1 MARFYALLIGINC
14 YLPNKLSNGLYY
26 KSLNGCVRD
35 VLRLEDFLRTR
46 LDVPGEQ
53 IIKLTSSNSETGK
66 PLEPPAQWPTYENI
80 VKAFRQLEELSQ
92 PGDQVYIHYSG
103 HGGRTHTTPAFHHVK
118 GAKGIDEVLVPMDL
132 GDSEG
137 RYLRDTELQY
147 LLKRMVDRGLIVT
160 IVLDSCH
167 AGGAT
172 RRPKPILNPE
182 LHDVRGVGEID
193 HTPRLCESLVAPPDQ
208 LVKTWQELK
217 GKSIRA
223 AEADSG
229 WLQEPQGYVL
239 LAACRAN
246 EYANERVYEGTE
258 KSGAMSYWLIDS
270 LKQLGPGFTY
280 EMLHRRVLGKVH
292 ADYSE
297 QTPQLQGEGDR
308 IVFGT
313 EKAPLQEAVTVI
325 NTDSNGTL
333 ILNAG
338 QAHGVRRGSKF
349 SIYTLY
355 ATDLTRID
363 DRIAIVEVTDSGA
376 VNSTAK
382 VLTTFGTQTVQSGCA
397 AVLFDPGAIR
407 LRRRVRLET
416 NGEIPEAMFSDA
428 RRNVEQQLALRG
440 DSFVSLAGADEPA
453 DYRVTITEKGVFVIC
468 DPAGDRI
475 PNLRPEIRVA
485 DQDATTRLVDR
496 LVHLAKYANIR
507 ALDNNSSQSLLA
519 RALLVE
525 FADAPVNF
533 ELGDQIKP
541 APVPAGQI
549 LTLNSGEWCFL
560 RIKNLHSEALN
571 ITVFDLQPDWG
582 ITQIYPTGSSAFEL
596 VDPGNELVL
605 PLHMT
610 LPPDYES
617 GTDIIKIF
625 ATLET
630 TSFRWFELP
639 ALDRQEEF
647 RGVPATSL
655 EEFLS
660 CFSAETSASRH
671 AFVPVWVNA
680 EWTTHQ
686 LEVEIRRPSRARQ
699 FVSAMALE
707 PVEDH
712 YQG

>member
-1 MARFYALLIGINC
+1 MDKLYALLIGINC

-26 KSLNGCVRD
+26 KSLGGCVQD
-35 VLRLEDFLRTR
+35 VLRVEDFLRSR

-53 IIKLTSSNSETGK
+53 IIKLTSSSSETGK
-66 PLEPPAQWPTYENI
+66 PLEPPERWPTYENI
-80 VKAFRQLEELSQ
+80 VKAFWKVEELSQ

-103 HGGRTHTTPAFHHVK
+103 HGGRTPTTAAFHHLK
-118 GAKGIDEVLVPMDL
+118 GVEGIDEVLVPMDL

-137 RYLRDTELQY
+137 RYLRDTELQN
-147 LLKRMVDRGLIVT
+147 LLQRLVDRGLIVT

-182 LHDVRGVGEID
+182 LSDVRGVGEID
-193 HTPRLCESLVAPPDQ
+193 YMPRPCESLVASSEQ
-208 LVKTWQELK
+208 LVKTWQELREN
-217 GKSIRA
+217 SIRA

-229 WLQEPQGYVL
+229 WLLEPQGYVL
-239 LAACRAN
+239 IAACGAN
-246 EYANERVYEGTE
+246 EYANEGVFEGTE
-258 KSGAMSYWLIDS
+258 KNGAMTYWLIDS

-280 EMLHRRVLGKVH
+280 EMLHRRVFGKVH

-313 EKAPLQEAVTVI
+313 ERAPSQKAVTVI

-338 QAHGVRRGSKF
+338 QAHSVRRGSKF
-349 SIYTLY
+349 SIYTMY
-355 ATDLTRID
+355 ATDLTRMD
-363 DRIAIVEVTDSGA
+363 DRIAIVEVTDAGA

-382 VLTTFGTQTVQSGCA
+382 VLTTFGTHTVQSGCA
-397 AVLFDPGAIR
+397 AVLFDPGTIR
-407 LRRRVRLET
+407 LRRRVRLES
-416 NGEIPEAMFSDA
+416 NGDIAEMVFSDA
-428 RRNVEQQLALRG
+428 RRNIEEQLALRG
-440 DSFVSLAGADEPA
+440 DSFVSLAGAGEPA
-453 DYRVTITEKGVFVIC
+453 DYRVTITEKGMYVIC

-475 PNLRPEIRVA
+475 PNLRPEIRVV
-485 DQDATTRLVDR
+485 DKNATTRLVDR

-507 ALDNNSSQSLLA
+507 ALDNNSSHSLLA

-525 FADAPVNF
+525 FTGAPANF
-533 ELGDQIKP
+533 ELGDQLKP
-541 APVPAGQI
+541 GPLPAGQI

-596 VDPGNELVL
+596 VDPGHELIL

-610 LPPDYES
+610 LPSDYES
-617 GTDIIKIF
+617 STDIIKIF

-647 RGVPATSL
+647 RGMPATPL

-660 CFSAETSASRH
+660 AFSAESSAARH

-680 EWTTHQ
+680 EWITHQ
-686 LEVEIRRPSRARQ
+686 LEVKIRGSSRA
-699 FVSAMALE
+699 S
-707 PVEDH
+707 
-712 YQG
+712 

>member
-26 KSLNGCVRD
+26 KSLGGCVQD
-35 VLRLEDFLRTR
+35 VLRVEDFLRTR

-53 IIKLTSSNSETGK
+53 IIKLTSSSTETGK

-80 VKAFRQLEELSQ
+80 VKAFWKLEELSQ
-92 PGDQVYIHYSG
+92 PGDQIYIHYSG
-103 HGGRTHTTPAFHHVK
+103 HGGRTPTTPAFHHVK
-118 GAKGIDEVLVPMDL
+118 GVNGIDEVLVPMDL

-172 RRPKPILNPE
+172 RRLKPILNPQ

-193 HTPRLCESLVAPPDQ
+193 YTPRPCESLIASSDQ
-208 LVKTWQELK
+208 LVKAWQDSRQK
-217 GKSIRA
+217 TTRA
-223 AEADSG
+223 GEADSE
-229 WLQEPQGYVL
+229 WLREPQGYVL

-246 EYANERVYEGTE
+246 EYANERIYEGRE

-297 QTPQLQGEGDR
+297 QTPELQGEGDR

-313 EKAPLQEAVTVI
+313 ERMPSQKVVTVI

-349 SIYTLY
+349 SIYTLN
-355 ATDLTRID
+355 ATDLTRIN

-382 VLTTFGTQTVQSGCA
+382 VLTTFGTQTVQSDCA
-397 AVLFDPGAIR
+397 AVLFDPGPIR
-407 LRRRVRLET
+407 LRRHVRLET
-416 NGEIPEAMFSDA
+416 NGDVPETMFTDA
-428 RRNVEQQLALRG
+428 RRSIEHQLALRG
-440 DSFVSLAGADEPA
+440 DSFVSLVGAGESA
-453 DYRVTITEKGVFVIC
+453 DYRVTITEKGVHVIC

-507 ALDNNSSQSLLA
+507 TLDNDSSQSLLA
-519 RALLVE
+519 GAVLVE
-525 FADAPVNF
+525 FTDAPANF
-533 ELGDQIKP
+533 ELRHQLKP
-541 APVPAGQI
+541 GPLPTGQI

-596 VDPGNELVL
+596 VAPGHELVL

-639 ALDRQEEF
+639 ALDQQQTF
-647 RGVPATSL
+647 RGVPATPL

-660 CFSAETSASRH
+660 SFSAESSATRH
-671 AFVPVWVNA
+671 AFVPTWVNA
-680 EWTTHQ
+680 EWVTHQ
-686 LEVEIRRPSRARQ
+686 LEVEIRHPSRTR
-699 FVSAMALE
+699 
-707 PVEDH
+707 
-712 YQG
+712 